1 MSEEPNY
8 LRKFVEK
15 TTMIINKANIIRAL
29 KKQGLFLAIAIA
41 SVFVYACGNKTAIF
55 AWTKLDAI
63 NLNTKTNQA
72 TTESPLSAN
81 EYAIRL
87 QFEIGSLESVSSS
100 GGAIGRASLFNDVID
115 SLEITSL
122 QDFNETFPRG
132 KILNELFLVRLTSD
146 DIVPLTTTRFIR
158 TRKKEVKDQMD
169 LLLTKSPAKAV
180 PMQFIVKLNLN
191 YSRTLRDTT
200 DAIILK

>member
-1 MSEEPNY
+1 MM
-8 LRKFVEK
+8 V
-15 TTMIINKANIIRAL
+15 NKAYIISRL
-29 KKQGLFLAIAIA
+29 KKQVLFLAIASA
-41 SVFVYACGNKTAIF
+41 SAFAYACGNKTTVF
-55 AWTKLDAI
+55 AWTKFDAV
-63 NLNTKTNQA
+63 NLNTKTNQVSKE
-72 TTESPLSAN
+72 TSLNAN

-87 QFEIGSLESVSSS
+87 QFEIGALESVSSS

-122 QDFNETFPRG
+122 QDFSETFPKG

-158 TRKKEVKDQMD
+158 TRTKEVKDQME

-191 YSRTLRDTT
+191 YTRTLRDTT